1 MNYKDLNNPKA
12 RLEVFNLIENLDI
25 KDVFRE
31 IYPEKKR
38 YSWRKK
44 TPIKQARLDF
54 FLVSESLIRSTLS
67 VEYEN
72 SYRSDHSPVL
82 LSLKIN
88 NFVKGTGFWKF
99 NNSLLTDKEYVESIK
114 KKIVEVKA
122 QYACPVYKFENI
134 ESVENTLLCFTISD
148 QLLLDILLTEI
159 RGKTISYS
167 TYKKRKK

>member
-12 RLEVFNLIENLDI
+12 RLEVFNLIENLDL

-31 IYPEKKR
+31 IYPKRKR

-54 FLVSESLIRSTLS
+54 FLVSESLIPSTLS

-99 NNSLLTDKEYVESIK
+99 NNSLLTDKEYVELI

-122 QYACPVYKFENI
+122 QDACPVYKFENI
-134 ESVENTLLCFTISD
+134 KSVENTSLCFTISD